1 MNEFDDMAANVEGV
15 ELPDV
20 DIEGGDDFG
29 MGVGGGGGMSSAVF
43 AIVLVVIIVIEA
55 IGSHFAMK
63 QLLFS
68 KPPDAKKVERAKRD
82 SGEFGEIYTIGGL
95 IVNTTSG
102 RSTKHLLVDIGVQS
116 TSSRVIAEITLRDAL
131 IRDNINM
138 FLAAQRY
145 EVLTDIM
152 MRDKLRSRIREI
164 IDYNLSEGEID
175 KVYFT
180 RFVIQ

>member
-1 MNEFDDMAANVEGV
+1 MNEFDDMSADVEGV

-29 MGVGGGGGMSSAVF
+29 MGGGGGGMSGAVF
-43 AIVLVVIIVIEA
+43 AIILVVVIAVEA

-63 QLLFS
+63 QLFFS
-68 KPPDAKKVERAKRD
+68 KPPDAKKTERPKKE
-82 SGEFGEIYTIGGL
+82 SGEYGEIYAISGL
-95 IVNTTSG
+95 LINTTSG
-102 RSTKHLLVDIGVQS
+102 RSNKHLLVDLGIQS
-116 TSSRVIAEITLRDAL
+116 TDAKVIAEITLRDAL

-164 IDYNLSEGEID
+164 IDYNLTEGEID